1 MSNSRISQCFQTL
14 AASGRKAL
22 IPFVTAGFP
31 EKGATVPVMQALASA
46 GADIIELG
54 VPFSDPM
61 ADGPAIQRSSERAL
75 ANGVGLVDVLN
86 DVASFR
92 RSDTSTPVVLMG
104 YANPI
109 ERMGSAVFLKRAAEV
124 GVDGLIVVDYPPEE
138 SAEFAQAAR
147 VHGIDLIFL
156 LAPTTRQA
164 RVGQILEM
172 ASGYVYYVSL
182 RGTTGGQLDV
192 AEVIE
197 RVTDIR
203 ARTHLPVGV
212 GFGIRDG
219 ATAKAVAAV
228 ADAVII
234 GTRMIQLLEDGEA
247 TSAPQRVAA
256 FTAEVRAALDGERS

>member
-156 LAPTTRQA
+156 LAPTTREA

-172 ASGYVYYVSL
+172 ASGYVYYV
-182 RGTTGGQLDV
+182 
-192 AEVIE
+192 
-197 RVTDIR
+197 
-203 ARTHLPVGV
+203 
-212 GFGIRDG
+212 
-219 ATAKAVAAV
+219 
-228 ADAVII
+228 
-234 GTRMIQLLEDGEA
+234 
-247 TSAPQRVAA
+247 
-256 FTAEVRAALDGERS
+256 

>member
-1 MSNSRISQCFQTL
+1 
-14 AASGRKAL
+14 
-22 IPFVTAGFP
+22 
-31 EKGATVPVMQALASA
+31 MQALASA

-54 VPFSDPM
+54 IPFSDPM

-75 ANGVGLVDVLN
+75 ANGVGLVDVLD
-86 DVASFR
+86 DVARFR
-92 RSDTSTPVVLMG
+92 RDDAHTPVVLMG

-109 ERMGSAVFLKRAAEV
+109 ERMGTHVFLKRAAEA

-138 SAEFAQAAR
+138 SVEFAQTAR
-147 VHGIDLIFL
+147 AHGIDLIFL
-156 LAPTTRQA
+156 LAPTTRDA
-164 RVGQILEM
+164 RIDQILAM

-197 RVTDIR
+197 RVTAIR
-203 ARTHLPVGV
+203 ARTGLPVGV

-219 ATAKAVAAV
+219 QTAKAVASV

-234 GTRMIQLLEDGEA
+234 GTRMIQLLEDGEPV
-247 TSAPQRVAA
+247 SAAQRVAT
-256 FTAEVRAALDGERS
+256 FTAEVRTALDGGRT